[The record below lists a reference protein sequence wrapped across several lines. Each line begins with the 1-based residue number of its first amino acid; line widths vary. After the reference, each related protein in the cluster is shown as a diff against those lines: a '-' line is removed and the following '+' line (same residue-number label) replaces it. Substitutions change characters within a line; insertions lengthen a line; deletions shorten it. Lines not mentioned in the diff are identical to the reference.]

1 MASGAGQGD
10 QPVSTAR
17 KWPSRI
23 VFFTICALY
32 VTSLFFTYLARNDAG
47 VSQWG
52 TGGPAA
58 QIVFGVVMFSFPL
71 AGGLITWRKAEN
83 TIGRLLLGIGLAIG
97 VDAFLGSYYTYGLES
112 RGGTLPGD
120 ELALVIGSAMWVIF
134 IGLTGTYFLLLFP
147 TGRLPSER
155 WRPFAWAT
163 AVVLG
168 LIIVAML
175 FTPGPLTDSGYPDV
189 VNPLGI
195 ESLGGPIRALN
206 FALILLPVCM
216 IGGVVALVGR
226 FRRSSGVERLQLKW
240 LVAAGAVV
248 AATFPLAMGT
258 SLAITYFDSSTE
270 VPLAISLL
278 QDLSLFSLP
287 LIPAAALVAILRYR
301 LYDLGLVINRTLVY
315 GSLTAL
321 LVGAYLALVFVL
333 QRLLSPVTAD
343 SDLAVAGSTLLVAA
357 LARPV
362 RRYLQTFIDRRFYR
376 RKYDAEQTLA
386 SFTAR
391 MRDEVDLNSL
401 GSELTEVVLATMQP
415 SHVSLWLKAQEEPT

>member
-1 MASGAGQGD
+1 MR
-10 QPVSTAR
+10 TAR
-17 KWPSRI
+17 KWPPRL
-23 VFFTICALY
+23 VFISICALY
-32 VTSLFFTYLARNDAG
+32 LISLFFTYLARDDTG

-52 TGGPAA
+52 TGGAAA
-58 QIVFGVVMFSFPL
+58 QMIFGVVMFSFPL
-71 AGGLITWRKAEN
+71 AGGLITWRKPEN

-97 VDAFLGSYYTYGLES
+97 VDAFLGSYYTYGLET

-120 ELALVIGSAMWVIF
+120 ELALAIGSVMWVLF

-147 TGRLPSER
+147 TGRLPSEK

-163 AVVLG
+163 AVVLA
-168 LIIVAML
+168 LVIFSML
-175 FTPGPLTDSGYPDV
+175 FTPGPLADSGYPDIE
-189 VNPLGI
+189 NPLGI
-195 ESLGGPIRALN
+195 ESLEEPIRALN
-206 FALILLPVCM
+206 FALTLLPICM

-226 FRRSSGVERLQLKW
+226 FRRSNGVERLQLKW
-240 LVAAGAVV
+240 LVAAGAMV
-248 AATFPLAMGT
+248 AATFPLAMGA

-270 VPLAISLL
+270 VPFAILLL

-287 LIPAAALVAILRYR
+287 LIPAAAIVAVLRYR

-315 GSLTAL
+315 GSLTTL
-321 LVGAYLALVFVL
+321 LVGAYLGLVFVL

-386 SFTAR
+386 SFSAR
-391 MRDEVDLNSL
+391 MRDEVDLDSL
-401 GSELTEVVLATMQP
+401 GTELTGVVLATMQP
-415 SHVSLWLKAQEEPT
+415 SHVSLWLRAQEEPT